1 MRADPQPA
9 VEVDSGDAPPAPRA
23 CPAQQVPEN
32 ERQRPFWFWEVG
44 AGVRGKWGSEAGRRE
59 TERGRQGEAGRD
71 AGGMKSETTCLR
83 KGVLPRTKVCAHAPP
98 SV

>member
-32 ERQRPFWFWEVG
+32 ERQLPFRFWEVG
-44 AGVRGKWGSEAGRRE
+44 VGVMRRALELRSEGRAGSCRKPYGVG
-59 TERGRQGEAGRD
+59 
-71 AGGMKSETTCLR
+71 TTL
-83 KGVLPRTKVCAHAPP
+83 VA
-98 SV
+98 S